1 MSTGDYPDYDLII
14 IIIIILTIKGHGKDW
29 CHGEC
34 LWTENICV
42 KQSSIEVE
50 ESSPVMKREEG
61 PTGVKESSMEV
72 AESSPVLKQE
82 EEPTEA
88 EGSSP
93 ATSVNC
99 GAHLASSCGEC
110 PQVIILMSDD
120 QNHENS

>member
-50 ESSPVMKREEG
+50 KNFIEFEKNLPVSQQKEG
-61 PTGVKESSMEV
+61 FTGVKESS
-72 AESSPVLKQE
+72 L
-82 EEPTEA
+82 PTY
-88 EGSSP
+88 
-93 ATSVNC
+93 
-99 GAHLASSCGEC
+99 
-110 PQVIILMSDD
+110 
-120 QNHENS
+120 